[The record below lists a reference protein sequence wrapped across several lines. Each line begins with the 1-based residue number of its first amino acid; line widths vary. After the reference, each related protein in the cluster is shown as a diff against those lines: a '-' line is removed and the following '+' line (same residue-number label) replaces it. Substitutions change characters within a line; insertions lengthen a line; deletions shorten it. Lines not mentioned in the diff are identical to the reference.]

1 MSKSGSELEAGALVG
16 GYRIDYLISRGGM
29 GMVYR
34 ATNPALN
41 RIYALKVLAPELAE
55 DDLFRERFRRET
67 RIAASLNHPNV
78 VAIHDAGEHDGMLF
92 LAMDLVDGTDLRDL
106 IIRTGRLDP
115 ERALELLAQI
125 TSALDAAH
133 AKGLVHRD
141 VKPANILISVRN
153 REEHAYLTDFGLAK
167 RFDNATALT
176 VQGNVV
182 GTVDY
187 MPPEQI
193 MGNRTDARADIYAL
207 GCVLFQMLTGKV
219 PYQREHSVATLFAHV
234 YEPPPSLEGP
244 SAASHPTLGPVI
256 AKAMAKDPAERYL
269 SAGDLTRDAMAA
281 LHGARY
287 TGAPTIV
294 ATGEARPVDDPVEAD
309 AERTQAALE
318 TLQAAMEEP
327 SAASQAGSVSAA
339 DTGTRASSLS
349 PAPTEQPEQS
359 ASGAAA
365 TPSAPPQSAPAD
377 AAPPPE
383 TTTGAET
390 TLRQSGDE
398 TAPRPSLPEVAAV
411 DEGVTRAA
419 APVQVPPPPVPPPA
433 ATPPPQEAAP
443 VPAAHTPQATGG
455 AEPPAPRGESTVRRY
470 RWPIAA
476 GVAVIAIAAVAV
488 AVLGS
493 GSKKP
498 KAVPPVGGKP
508 FATALDP
515 VPTNRVTATGSATV
529 RLNGDLAT
537 VTVTTHGLLNGAAHA
552 MHIHAGGLGRCPPA
566 SAARLHNGNT
576 SISTTD
582 GIMFYGDA
590 VVSLTT
596 IGDTSPRSIID
607 FTRYPTVGNIQ
618 YKRTIRV
625 SPKVAAEIR
634 RDNAVVVVHGIDY
647 NGNGVYD
654 NVLDRSDLSN
664 SLPGESTAP
673 ALCGTLVGAK
683 PTAKAASAGASAGA
697 PVYTASMSVREISM
711 PGSQMFWCSG
721 ATATADL
728 TGTSGTPDAARR
740 SGSRAA

>member
-1 MSKSGSELEAGALVG
+1 
-16 GYRIDYLISRGGM
+16 
-29 GMVYR
+29 
-34 ATNPALN
+34 
-41 RIYALKVLAPELAE
+41 
-55 DDLFRERFRRET
+55 
-67 RIAASLNHPNV
+67 
-78 VAIHDAGEHDGMLF
+78 
-92 LAMDLVDGTDLRDL
+92 
-106 IIRTGRLDP
+106 
-115 ERALELLAQI
+115 
-125 TSALDAAH
+125 
-133 AKGLVHRD
+133 
-141 VKPANILISVRN
+141 
-153 REEHAYLTDFGLAK
+153 
-167 RFDNATALT
+167 
-176 VQGNVV
+176 
-182 GTVDY
+182 
-187 MPPEQI
+187 

-256 AKAMAKDPAERYL
+256 AKAMAKEPAERYL

-349 PAPTEQPEQS
+349 PAPTEQPAQS

-377 AAPPPE
+377 AAPPPARTAE
-383 TTTGAET
+383 SET

-419 APVQVPPPPVPPPA
+419 APVQVPPPAVPPRRQL
-433 ATPPPQEAAP
+433 PPPQEAAP
-443 VPAAHTPQATGG
+443 VPAARTPQATGG
-455 AEPPAPRGESTVRRY
+455 AEPAAPRAGSTVRRY

-476 GVAVIAIAAVAV
+476 GVGLIAIAAVAV

-498 KAVPPVGGKP
+498 KPVPPVAGKP

-529 RLNGDLAT
+529 RLRLNGDLAT
-537 VTVTTHGLLNGAAHA
+537 VTVTTHGLLNGAPHA
-552 MHIHAGGLGRCPPA
+552 MHIHAGGRGQCPTA
-566 SAARLHNGNT
+566 SAARLHHGNL
-576 SISTTD
+576 SISTTG
-582 GIMFYGDA
+582 GIAFYGAA
-590 VVSLTT
+590 VVSLTSS
-596 IGDTSPRSIID
+596 GDTSPRSIID
-607 FTRYPTVGNIQ
+607 FTRYPTVGNIE
-618 YKRTIRV
+618 YKRMIRV
-625 SPKVAAEIR
+625 SPKVVAEIR
-634 RDNAVVVVHGIDY
+634 RDNAVIVVHGIDY

-664 SLPGESTAP
+664 SLTGESTAP
-673 ALCGTLVGAK
+673 ALCGPLVGAK
-683 PTAKAASAGASAGA
+683 PTAKAAGAGTSAGVR
-697 PVYTASMSVREISM
+697 VYTASMSVREISM
-711 PGSQMFWCSG
+711 PGSEMFWCSG

-728 TGTSGTPDAARR
+728 PGTSATPAAARR